1 MLLSIPH
8 ASVPPQECLSTGR
21 ALTQSLQGDGKGCDK
36 IPSVFWMGVMAVG
49 NLTGKMLHRKLLL
62 GTSQPLQ
69 EQKVKAKR
77 GTFFT
82 WSP

>member
-1 MLLSIPH
+1 MPLCLLRN
-8 ASVPPQECLSTGR
+8 ASVQEELS
-21 ALTQSLQGDGKGCDK
+21 LSLCREMGEGCDK
-36 IPSVFWMGVMAVG
+36 IPSVFWMGVTAVG

-62 GTSQPLQ
+62 GTPQALQ